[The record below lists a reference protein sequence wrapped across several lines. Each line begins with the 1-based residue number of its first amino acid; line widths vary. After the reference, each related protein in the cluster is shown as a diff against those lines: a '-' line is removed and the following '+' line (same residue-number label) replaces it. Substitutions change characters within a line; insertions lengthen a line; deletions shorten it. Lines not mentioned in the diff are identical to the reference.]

1 MMRKRGS
8 RGILIAALLAL
19 GGCKFQGLVSRHPDW
34 LVVAEVARYFDL
46 SVQEAGALQ
55 PGVAV
60 LLKNMVRDIGPGVSA
75 LSTEIEQAID
85 KGNLTVDLFDGWILK
100 GGEWRRTFAERL
112 TAPVTEFLL
121 GLDKDQVAYFRGQ
134 LKKNN
139 KPLDRLLKTSAKKWA
154 ERSGA
159 YALGQVESLAFWLGP
174 LTSEQREAFIAD
186 LEIDRRFVA
195 KQVEERTFSQKN
207 WDKLLRTKDRAS
219 LGPPLKRWI
228 LGESADGSGARE
240 ENRLRWRKAVFHLLV
255 NLMPEQKKVFISRLA
270 ELRSHLEMWG
280 KLGG

>member
-1 MMRKRGS
+1 MIRKSGGRW
-8 RGILIAALLAL
+8 ILIAALLAL
-19 GGCKFQGLVSRHPDW
+19 SGCKFQGLVSRHPDW

-60 LLKNMVRDIGPGVSA
+60 LLKNTVRDIGPGATA
-75 LSTEIEQAID
+75 LSMEIEQAVD
-85 KGNLTVDLFDGWILK
+85 KGNLTVDLYDGWILK
-100 GGEWRRTFAERL
+100 GVEWRKTYAERL

-121 GLDKDQVAYFRGQ
+121 RLDKDQVAYFRAQ

-139 KPLDRLLKTSAKKWA
+139 KPLERLLKTSAKKWA
-154 ERSGA
+154 ERSRA
-159 YALGQVESLAFWLGP
+159 YALRQMESLAFWLGP

-186 LEIDRRFVA
+186 LEIDRPFIA
-195 KQVEERTFSQKN
+195 KQVEERTFSQKS
-207 WDKLLRTKDRAS
+207 WDKLLRTKNQALLS
-219 LGPPLKRWI
+219 PQLKRWI

-240 ENRLRWRKAVFHLLV
+240 GNRQRWRKAVFHLLV
-255 NLMPEQKKVFISRLA
+255 NLTLEQKKLFISRLA

-280 KLGG
+280 KPGG